1 LITHFEA
8 TVTLLAAVMGML
20 ATLIALV
27 WRARGWVDRLN
38 TTDARLA
45 AAIESLD
52 RNQQQQHQE
61 NQRRFEA
68 IERRLQRPFRGRG
81 DAATEGR
88 GR

>member
-1 LITHFEA
+1 MITHFEA
-8 TVTLLAAVMGML
+8 TLTLLAAVLGML
-20 ATLIALV
+20 GTLIALV

-45 AAIESLD
+45 QAIESLD

-68 IERRLQRPFRGRG
+68 IERQLQRPRRGRG
-81 DAATEGR
+81 DAATGAPAR
-88 GR
+88 